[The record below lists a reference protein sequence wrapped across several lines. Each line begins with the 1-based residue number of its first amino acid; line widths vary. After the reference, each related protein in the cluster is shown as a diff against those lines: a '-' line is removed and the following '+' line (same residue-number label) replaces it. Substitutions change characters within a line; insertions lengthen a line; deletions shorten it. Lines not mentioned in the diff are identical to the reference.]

1 MATDGSESGYKVS
14 GGSDQLV
21 RGLEG
26 VRMTMAVRMGLIGS
40 GRVMDTFGMV
50 TKHANG
56 LANEY
61 C

>member
-1 MATDGSESGYKVS
+1 M
-14 GGSDQLV
+14 

-26 VRMTMAVRMGLIGS
+26 VRVTMAVRMGLIGS